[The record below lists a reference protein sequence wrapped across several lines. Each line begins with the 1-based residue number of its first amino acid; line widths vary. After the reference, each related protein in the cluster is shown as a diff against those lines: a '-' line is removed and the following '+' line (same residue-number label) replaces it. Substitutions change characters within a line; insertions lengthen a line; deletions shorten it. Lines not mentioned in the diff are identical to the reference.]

1 VQYGRWLWA
10 VLHGDLGRSFIDN
23 TPVADALWQRLPVT
37 IELAIGSFLVAVII
51 AVPAGILS
59 AARPRG
65 WANAIGTLIAL
76 FGMSVPH
83 FWLGMLFIILFAV
96 KLGWLP
102 ASGFVP
108 LSVDWHANL
117 VAMIMP
123 MVVTGL
129 RESAILMRMVR
140 SSLLEVLNED
150 YIRTAFSKGLRDW
163 QVVLGRA
170 AQCHD
175 PGGHGQR
182 PDGLR
187 HAGRTG
193 HHREHLRHSRHGQ
206 DDRRRHLPARL
217 RDCAGRCAGRH
228 RDGGHRQ
235 PVRGPALQ
243 RDRPAH
249 RPLIAH
255 PAHPT
260 MTSPDMNPPSPAGP
274 AGAAPLAY
282 PAPLQPQPSGGD
294 RCGDH
299 RCTGTVGILH
309 RYWPGTIRF
318 LIRTTAI
325 CCLVPVPSTGSVP
338 NDLGRDIYT
347 RMLYGSRISCRPR

>member
-1 VQYGRWLWA
+1 MPKLLKRLLLSLPTLLLVSMVVFSLLAVLPGDPVSAILGMEATPEAAAALRLKLGLDDPLLVQYGRWLWA

-117 VAMIMP
+117 IAMIMP

-163 QVVLGRA
+163 QVVLGHALRNA
-170 AQCHD
+170 MIPVLTASGLMVSGMLGGLVITESIFGI
-175 PGGHGQR
+175 PGMGKMIV
-182 PDGLR
+182 D
-187 HAGRTG
+187 AIF
-193 HHREHLRHSRHGQ
+193 
-206 DDRRRHLPARL
+206 
-217 RDCAGRCAGRH
+217 
-228 RDGGHRQ
+228 
-235 PVRGPALQ
+235 Q
-243 RDRPAH
+243 RDYV
-249 RPLIAH
+249 
-255 PAHPT
+255 T
-260 MTSPDMNPPSPAGP
+260 VQAGVL
-274 AGAAPLAY
+274 AA
-282 PAPLQPQPSGGD
+282 
-294 RCGDH
+294 
-299 RCTGTVGILH
+299 TVMVVIVNLGVDLL
-309 RYWPGTIRF
+309 Y
-318 LIRTTAI
+318 
-325 CCLVPVPSTGSVP
+325 SVIDP
-338 NDLGRDIYT
+338 
-347 RMLYGSRISCRPR
+347 RISR

>member
-1 VQYGRWLWA
+1 MATTIKLPKLAQRLLLSVPTLLLVSMVVFSLLAVLPGDPVAAILGMEATPEAAAALRLKLGLDDPLLVQYGRWLWA

-37 IELAIGSFLVAVII
+37 IELAIGSFLVAVVI

-117 VAMIMP
+117 IAMIMP

-163 QVVLGRA
+163 QVVLGHALRNA
-170 AQCHD
+170 MIPVVTASGLMVSGMLGGLVITESIFGI
-175 PGGHGQR
+175 PGMGKMIV
-182 PDGLR
+182 D
-187 HAGRTG
+187 AIF
-193 HHREHLRHSRHGQ
+193 
-206 DDRRRHLPARL
+206 
-217 RDCAGRCAGRH
+217 
-228 RDGGHRQ
+228 
-235 PVRGPALQ
+235 Q
-243 RDRPAH
+243 RDYVTVQAGVLAATVMVVIVNLCVDLLYSVIDPR
-249 RPLIAH
+249 IA
-255 PAHPT
+255 
-260 MTSPDMNPPSPAGP
+260 
-274 AGAAPLAY
+274 
-282 PAPLQPQPSGGD
+282 
-294 RCGDH
+294 R
-299 RCTGTVGILH
+299 
-309 RYWPGTIRF
+309 
-318 LIRTTAI
+318 
-325 CCLVPVPSTGSVP
+325 
-338 NDLGRDIYT
+338 
-347 RMLYGSRISCRPR
+347 

>member
-1 VQYGRWLWA
+1 MPKLPKLVKRLLLSLPTLLLVSMVVFSLLAVLPGDPVAAILGMEATPEAAAALRLKLGLDDPLLVQYGRWLWA

-23 TPVADALWQRLPVT
+23 TPVAEALWQRLPVT

-117 VAMIMP
+117 IAMTMP
-123 MVVTGL
+123 MVVAGL

-163 QVVLGRA
+163 QVVLGHALRNA
-170 AQCHD
+170 MIPVVTASGLMVSGMLGGLVITESIFGI
-175 PGGHGQR
+175 PGMGKMIV
-182 PDGLR
+182 D
-187 HAGRTG
+187 AIF
-193 HHREHLRHSRHGQ
+193 
-206 DDRRRHLPARL
+206 
-217 RDCAGRCAGRH
+217 
-228 RDGGHRQ
+228 
-235 PVRGPALQ
+235 Q
-243 RDRPAH
+243 RDYVTVQAGVLAATVMVVIVNLCVDLLYSVIDPR
-249 RPLIAH
+249 IA
-255 PAHPT
+255 
-260 MTSPDMNPPSPAGP
+260 
-274 AGAAPLAY
+274 
-282 PAPLQPQPSGGD
+282 
-294 RCGDH
+294 R
-299 RCTGTVGILH
+299 
-309 RYWPGTIRF
+309 
-318 LIRTTAI
+318 
-325 CCLVPVPSTGSVP
+325 
-338 NDLGRDIYT
+338 
-347 RMLYGSRISCRPR
+347 

>member
-1 VQYGRWLWA
+1 MPKLLKRLLLSLPTLLLVSMVVFSLLAVLPGDPVAAILGMEATPEAAAALRLKLGLDDPLLVQYGRWLWA

-117 VAMIMP
+117 IAMIMP

-163 QVVLGRA
+163 QVVLGHALRNA
-170 AQCHD
+170 MIPVLTASGLMVSGMLGGLVITESIFGI
-175 PGGHGQR
+175 PGMGKMIV
-182 PDGLR
+182 D
-187 HAGRTG
+187 AIF
-193 HHREHLRHSRHGQ
+193 
-206 DDRRRHLPARL
+206 
-217 RDCAGRCAGRH
+217 
-228 RDGGHRQ
+228 
-235 PVRGPALQ
+235 Q
-243 RDRPAH
+243 RDYVMVQGGV
-249 RPLIAH
+249 L
-255 PAHPT
+255 
-260 MTSPDMNPPSPAGP
+260 
-274 AGAAPLAY
+274 AAALMVVIVNLAVDVLY
-282 PAPLQPQPSGGD
+282 
-294 RCGDH
+294 
-299 RCTGTVGILH
+299 TVID
-309 RYWPGTIRF
+309 P
-318 LIRTTAI
+318 
-325 CCLVPVPSTGSVP
+325 
-338 NDLGRDIYT
+338 
-347 RMLYGSRISCRPR
+347 RIER

>member
-1 VQYGRWLWA
+1 MATTIKLPKLAQRLLLSVPTLLLVSMVVFSLLAVLPGDPVAAILGMEATPEAAAALRLKLGLDDPLLVQYGRWLWA

-37 IELAIGSFLVAVII
+37 IELAIGSFLVAVVI

-65 WANAIGTLIAL
+65 WANAVGTLIAL

-117 VAMIMP
+117 IAMIMP

-150 YIRTAFSKGLRDW
+150 YIRTAFSKGLRD
-163 QVVLGRA
+163 GFFIFF
-170 AQCHD
+170 
-175 PGGHGQR
+175 
-182 PDGLR
+182 PD
-187 HAGRTG
+187 
-193 HHREHLRHSRHGQ
+193 
-206 DDRRRHLPARL
+206 
-217 RDCAGRCAGRH
+217 
-228 RDGGHRQ
+228 
-235 PVRGPALQ
+235 
-243 RDRPAH
+243 
-249 RPLIAH
+249 LIA
-255 PAHPT
+255 T
-260 MTSPDMNPPSPAGP
+260 
-274 AGAAPLAY
+274 
-282 PAPLQPQPSGGD
+282 
-294 RCGDH
+294 
-299 RCTGTVGILH
+299 
-309 RYWPGTIRF
+309 
-318 LIRTTAI
+318 
-325 CCLVPVPSTGSVP
+325 
-338 NDLGRDIYT
+338 
-347 RMLYGSRISCRPR
+347 

>member
-1 VQYGRWLWA
+1 MLKLPKFLQRLLLSLPTLLLVSVVVFSLLAVLPGDPVAAILGMEATPEAAAALRLKLGLDDPLLVQYGRWLWA

-23 TPVADALWQRLPVT
+23 TPVAEALWQRLPVT
-37 IELAIGSFLVAVII
+37 IELALGSFLVAVVI
-51 AVPAGILS
+51 ALPAGILS

-117 VAMIMP
+117 IAMVMP

-163 QVVLGRA
+163 QVVLGHALRNA
-170 AQCHD
+170 MIPVLTASGLMVSGMLGGLVITESIFGI
-175 PGGHGQR
+175 PGMGKMIV
-182 PDGLR
+182 D
-187 HAGRTG
+187 AIF
-193 HHREHLRHSRHGQ
+193 
-206 DDRRRHLPARL
+206 
-217 RDCAGRCAGRH
+217 
-228 RDGGHRQ
+228 
-235 PVRGPALQ
+235 Q
-243 RDRPAH
+243 RDYVTVQAGVLAATVMVIVVNLCVDLLYSVIDPR
-249 RPLIAH
+249 IA
-255 PAHPT
+255 
-260 MTSPDMNPPSPAGP
+260 
-274 AGAAPLAY
+274 
-282 PAPLQPQPSGGD
+282 
-294 RCGDH
+294 R
-299 RCTGTVGILH
+299 
-309 RYWPGTIRF
+309 
-318 LIRTTAI
+318 
-325 CCLVPVPSTGSVP
+325 
-338 NDLGRDIYT
+338 
-347 RMLYGSRISCRPR
+347 

>member
-1 VQYGRWLWA
+1 MATTIKLPKLARRLLLSIPTLLLVSMVVFSLLAVLPGDPVAAILGMEATPEAAAALRLKLGLGDPLLVQYGRWLWA

-117 VAMIMP
+117 IAMIMP

-163 QVVLGRA
+163 QVVLGHALRNA
-170 AQCHD
+170 MIPVVTASGLMVSGMLGGLVITESIFGI
-175 PGGHGQR
+175 PGMGKMIV
-182 PDGLR
+182 D
-187 HAGRTG
+187 AIF
-193 HHREHLRHSRHGQ
+193 
-206 DDRRRHLPARL
+206 
-217 RDCAGRCAGRH
+217 
-228 RDGGHRQ
+228 
-235 PVRGPALQ
+235 Q
-243 RDRPAH
+243 RDYVTVQAGVLAATVMVVIVNLCVDLLYSVIDPR
-249 RPLIAH
+249 IA
-255 PAHPT
+255 
-260 MTSPDMNPPSPAGP
+260 
-274 AGAAPLAY
+274 
-282 PAPLQPQPSGGD
+282 
-294 RCGDH
+294 R
-299 RCTGTVGILH
+299 
-309 RYWPGTIRF
+309 
-318 LIRTTAI
+318 
-325 CCLVPVPSTGSVP
+325 
-338 NDLGRDIYT
+338 
-347 RMLYGSRISCRPR
+347 

>member
-1 VQYGRWLWA
+1 MLKLPKFLQRLLLSLPTLLLVSMVVFSLLAVLPGDPVAAILGMEATPEAAAALRLKLGLDDPLLVQYGRWLWA

-23 TPVADALWQRLPVT
+23 TPVAEALWQRLPVT
-37 IELAIGSFLVAVII
+37 IELALGSFLVAVVI
-51 AVPAGILS
+51 ALPAGILS

-117 VAMIMP
+117 IAMVMP

-163 QVVLGRA
+163 QVVLGHALRNA
-170 AQCHD
+170 MIPVLTASGLMVSGMLGGLVITESIFGI
-175 PGGHGQR
+175 PGMGKMIV
-182 PDGLR
+182 D
-187 HAGRTG
+187 AIF
-193 HHREHLRHSRHGQ
+193 
-206 DDRRRHLPARL
+206 
-217 RDCAGRCAGRH
+217 
-228 RDGGHRQ
+228 
-235 PVRGPALQ
+235 Q
-243 RDRPAH
+243 RDYVTVQAGVLAATVMVIVVNLCVDLLYSVIDPR
-249 RPLIAH
+249 IA
-255 PAHPT
+255 
-260 MTSPDMNPPSPAGP
+260 
-274 AGAAPLAY
+274 
-282 PAPLQPQPSGGD
+282 
-294 RCGDH
+294 R
-299 RCTGTVGILH
+299 
-309 RYWPGTIRF
+309 
-318 LIRTTAI
+318 
-325 CCLVPVPSTGSVP
+325 
-338 NDLGRDIYT
+338 
-347 RMLYGSRISCRPR
+347 

>member
-1 VQYGRWLWA
+1 MLKLPKFLQRLLLSLPTLLLVSKVVFSLLAVLPGDPVAAILAMEATPEAAAALRLKLGLDDPLLVQYGRWLWA

-23 TPVADALWQRLPVT
+23 TPVAEALWQRLPVT
-37 IELAIGSFLVAVII
+37 IELALGSFLVAVVI

-117 VAMIMP
+117 IAMVMP

-163 QVVLGRA
+163 QVVLGHALRNA
-170 AQCHD
+170 MIPVLTASGLMVSGMLGGLVITESIFGI
-175 PGGHGQR
+175 PGMGKMIV
-182 PDGLR
+182 D
-187 HAGRTG
+187 AIF
-193 HHREHLRHSRHGQ
+193 
-206 DDRRRHLPARL
+206 
-217 RDCAGRCAGRH
+217 
-228 RDGGHRQ
+228 
-235 PVRGPALQ
+235 Q
-243 RDRPAH
+243 RDYVTVQAGVLAATVMVIVVNLCVDLLYSVIDPR
-249 RPLIAH
+249 IA
-255 PAHPT
+255 
-260 MTSPDMNPPSPAGP
+260 
-274 AGAAPLAY
+274 
-282 PAPLQPQPSGGD
+282 
-294 RCGDH
+294 R
-299 RCTGTVGILH
+299 
-309 RYWPGTIRF
+309 
-318 LIRTTAI
+318 
-325 CCLVPVPSTGSVP
+325 
-338 NDLGRDIYT
+338 
-347 RMLYGSRISCRPR
+347 

>member
-1 VQYGRWLWA
+1 MATTIKLPKLARRLLLSVPTLLLVSMVVFSLLAVLPGDPVAAILGMEATPEAAAALRLKLGLDDPLLVQYGRWLWA

-37 IELAIGSFLVAVII
+37 IELAIGSFLVAVVI
-51 AVPAGILS
+51 AVPAGIMS

-117 VAMIMP
+117 IAMIMP

-163 QVVLGRA
+163 QVVLGHALRNA
-170 AQCHD
+170 MIPVVTASGLMVSGMLGGLVITESIFGI
-175 PGGHGQR
+175 PGMGKMIV
-182 PDGLR
+182 D
-187 HAGRTG
+187 AIF
-193 HHREHLRHSRHGQ
+193 
-206 DDRRRHLPARL
+206 
-217 RDCAGRCAGRH
+217 
-228 RDGGHRQ
+228 
-235 PVRGPALQ
+235 Q
-243 RDRPAH
+243 RDYVTVQAGVLAATVMVVIVNLCVDLLYSVIDPR
-249 RPLIAH
+249 IA
-255 PAHPT
+255 
-260 MTSPDMNPPSPAGP
+260 
-274 AGAAPLAY
+274 
-282 PAPLQPQPSGGD
+282 
-294 RCGDH
+294 R
-299 RCTGTVGILH
+299 
-309 RYWPGTIRF
+309 
-318 LIRTTAI
+318 
-325 CCLVPVPSTGSVP
+325 
-338 NDLGRDIYT
+338 
-347 RMLYGSRISCRPR
+347 

>member
-1 VQYGRWLWA
+1 MATTIKLPKLARRLLLSVPTLLLVSMVVFSLLAVLPGDPVAAILGMEATPEAAAALRLKLGLDDPLLVQYGRWLWA

-37 IELAIGSFLVAVII
+37 IELAIGSFLVAVVI

-117 VAMIMP
+117 IAMIMP

-163 QVVLGRA
+163 QVVLGHALRNA
-170 AQCHD
+170 MIPVVTASGLMVSGMLGGLVITESIFGI
-175 PGGHGQR
+175 PGMGKMIV
-182 PDGLR
+182 D
-187 HAGRTG
+187 AIF
-193 HHREHLRHSRHGQ
+193 
-206 DDRRRHLPARL
+206 
-217 RDCAGRCAGRH
+217 
-228 RDGGHRQ
+228 
-235 PVRGPALQ
+235 Q
-243 RDRPAH
+243 RDYVTVQAGVLAATVMVVIVNLCVDLLYSVIDPR
-249 RPLIAH
+249 IA
-255 PAHPT
+255 
-260 MTSPDMNPPSPAGP
+260 
-274 AGAAPLAY
+274 
-282 PAPLQPQPSGGD
+282 
-294 RCGDH
+294 R
-299 RCTGTVGILH
+299 
-309 RYWPGTIRF
+309 
-318 LIRTTAI
+318 
-325 CCLVPVPSTGSVP
+325 
-338 NDLGRDIYT
+338 
-347 RMLYGSRISCRPR
+347 

>member
-1 VQYGRWLWA
+1 MATTIKLPKLARRLLLSIPTLLLVSMVVFSLLAVPPGDPVAAILGMEATPEAAAALRLKLGLGDPLLVQYGRWLWA

-117 VAMIMP
+117 IAMIMP

-163 QVVLGRA
+163 QVVLGHALRNA
-170 AQCHD
+170 MIPVVTASGLMVSGMLGGLVITESIFGI
-175 PGGHGQR
+175 PGMGKMIV
-182 PDGLR
+182 D
-187 HAGRTG
+187 AIF
-193 HHREHLRHSRHGQ
+193 
-206 DDRRRHLPARL
+206 
-217 RDCAGRCAGRH
+217 
-228 RDGGHRQ
+228 
-235 PVRGPALQ
+235 Q
-243 RDRPAH
+243 RDYVTVQAGVLAATVMVVIVNLCVDLLYSVIDPR
-249 RPLIAH
+249 IA
-255 PAHPT
+255 
-260 MTSPDMNPPSPAGP
+260 
-274 AGAAPLAY
+274 
-282 PAPLQPQPSGGD
+282 
-294 RCGDH
+294 R
-299 RCTGTVGILH
+299 
-309 RYWPGTIRF
+309 
-318 LIRTTAI
+318 
-325 CCLVPVPSTGSVP
+325 
-338 NDLGRDIYT
+338 
-347 RMLYGSRISCRPR
+347 

>member
-1 VQYGRWLWA
+1 MATTIKLPKLARRLLLSVPTLLLVSMVVFSLLAVLPGDPVAAILGMEATPEAAAALRLKLGLDDPLLVQYGRWLWA

-37 IELAIGSFLVAVII
+37 IELAIGSFAVGILI

-59 AARPRG
+59 AVRPRG
-65 WANAIGTLIAL
+65 IDSYLTTLVAL

-117 VAMIMP
+117 IAMIMP

-163 QVVLGRA
+163 QVVLGHALRNA
-170 AQCHD
+170 MIPVVTASGLMVSGMLGGLVITESIFGI
-175 PGGHGQR
+175 PGMGKMIV
-182 PDGLR
+182 D
-187 HAGRTG
+187 AIF
-193 HHREHLRHSRHGQ
+193 
-206 DDRRRHLPARL
+206 
-217 RDCAGRCAGRH
+217 
-228 RDGGHRQ
+228 
-235 PVRGPALQ
+235 Q
-243 RDRPAH
+243 RDYVTVQAGVLAATVMVVIVNLCVDLLYSVIDPR
-249 RPLIAH
+249 IA
-255 PAHPT
+255 
-260 MTSPDMNPPSPAGP
+260 
-274 AGAAPLAY
+274 
-282 PAPLQPQPSGGD
+282 
-294 RCGDH
+294 R
-299 RCTGTVGILH
+299 
-309 RYWPGTIRF
+309 
-318 LIRTTAI
+318 
-325 CCLVPVPSTGSVP
+325 
-338 NDLGRDIYT
+338 
-347 RMLYGSRISCRPR
+347 

>member
-1 VQYGRWLWA
+1 MLKLPKFLQRLLLSLPTLLLVSMVVFSLLAVLPGDPVAAILGMEATPEAAAALRLKLGLDDPLLVQYGRWLWA

-23 TPVADALWQRLPVT
+23 TPVAEALWQRLPVT
-37 IELAIGSFLVAVII
+37 IELALGSFLVAVVI
-51 AVPAGILS
+51 ALPAGILS

-117 VAMIMP
+117 IAMVMP

-163 QVVLGRA
+163 QVVLGHALRNA
-170 AQCHD
+170 MIPVLTASALMVSGMLGGLVITESIFGI
-175 PGGHGQR
+175 PGMGKMIV
-182 PDGLR
+182 D
-187 HAGRTG
+187 AIF
-193 HHREHLRHSRHGQ
+193 
-206 DDRRRHLPARL
+206 
-217 RDCAGRCAGRH
+217 
-228 RDGGHRQ
+228 
-235 PVRGPALQ
+235 Q
-243 RDRPAH
+243 RDYVTVQAGVLAATVMVIVVNLCVDLLYSVIDPR
-249 RPLIAH
+249 IA
-255 PAHPT
+255 
-260 MTSPDMNPPSPAGP
+260 
-274 AGAAPLAY
+274 
-282 PAPLQPQPSGGD
+282 
-294 RCGDH
+294 R
-299 RCTGTVGILH
+299 
-309 RYWPGTIRF
+309 
-318 LIRTTAI
+318 
-325 CCLVPVPSTGSVP
+325 
-338 NDLGRDIYT
+338 
-347 RMLYGSRISCRPR
+347 

>member
-1 VQYGRWLWA
+1 MAMTIKLPKLARRLLLSVPTLLLVSMVVFSLLAVLPGDPVAAILGMEATPEAAAALRLKLGLDDPLLVQYGRWLWA

-37 IELAIGSFLVAVII
+37 IELAIGSFLVAVVI

-117 VAMIMP
+117 IAMIMP

-163 QVVLGRA
+163 QVVLGHALRNA
-170 AQCHD
+170 MIPVVTASGLMVSGMLGGLVITESIFGI
-175 PGGHGQR
+175 PGMGKMIV
-182 PDGLR
+182 D
-187 HAGRTG
+187 AIF
-193 HHREHLRHSRHGQ
+193 
-206 DDRRRHLPARL
+206 
-217 RDCAGRCAGRH
+217 
-228 RDGGHRQ
+228 
-235 PVRGPALQ
+235 Q
-243 RDRPAH
+243 RDYVTVQAGVLAATVMVVIVNLCVDLLYSVIDPR
-249 RPLIAH
+249 IA
-255 PAHPT
+255 
-260 MTSPDMNPPSPAGP
+260 
-274 AGAAPLAY
+274 
-282 PAPLQPQPSGGD
+282 
-294 RCGDH
+294 R
-299 RCTGTVGILH
+299 
-309 RYWPGTIRF
+309 
-318 LIRTTAI
+318 
-325 CCLVPVPSTGSVP
+325 
-338 NDLGRDIYT
+338 
-347 RMLYGSRISCRPR
+347 

>member
-1 VQYGRWLWA
+1 MATTFKLPKLARRLLLSIPTLLLVSMVVFSLLAVLPGDPVAAILGMEATPEAAAALRLKLGLDDPLLVQYGRWLWA

-65 WANAIGTLIAL
+65 WANAVGTLIAL

-117 VAMIMP
+117 IAMIMP

-163 QVVLGRA
+163 QVVLGHALRNA
-170 AQCHD
+170 MIPVVTASGLMVSGMLGGLVITESIFGI
-175 PGGHGQR
+175 PGMGKMIV
-182 PDGLR
+182 D
-187 HAGRTG
+187 AIF
-193 HHREHLRHSRHGQ
+193 
-206 DDRRRHLPARL
+206 
-217 RDCAGRCAGRH
+217 
-228 RDGGHRQ
+228 
-235 PVRGPALQ
+235 Q
-243 RDRPAH
+243 RDYVTVQAGVLAATVMVVIVNLCVDLLYSVIDPR
-249 RPLIAH
+249 IA
-255 PAHPT
+255 
-260 MTSPDMNPPSPAGP
+260 
-274 AGAAPLAY
+274 
-282 PAPLQPQPSGGD
+282 
-294 RCGDH
+294 R
-299 RCTGTVGILH
+299 
-309 RYWPGTIRF
+309 
-318 LIRTTAI
+318 
-325 CCLVPVPSTGSVP
+325 
-338 NDLGRDIYT
+338 
-347 RMLYGSRISCRPR
+347 